1 MTRNFVS
8 AKPDSSLY
16 ECAKLM
22 AKERV
27 DSLVITEGRRL
38 VGMITSRDI
47 LWALTK
53 KQNVDLSK
61 IRSIDVAARKLA
73 VIKPS
78 ADINQ
83 AIKKMQDSNFRRLPV
98 ISRGEIMGVVTL
110 KDILAIEP
118 EIYSEIQSVLDDVRE
133 GERKREQARTE
144 WPFEGLCENC
154 GSFADLLRV
163 ETQLLCPD
171 CRDELF

>member
-1 MTRNFVS
+1 MRKISVGDVMTRNFVS

-27 DSLVITEGRRL
+27 NSLVITEGRRL
-38 VGMITSRDI
+38 IGIITARDI
-47 LWALTK
+47 LWVLTK

-78 ADINQ
+78 ADIN
-83 AIKKMQDSNFRRLPV
+83 
-98 ISRGEIMGVVTL
+98 
-110 KDILAIEP
+110 
-118 EIYSEIQSVLDDVRE
+118 
-133 GERKREQARTE
+133 
-144 WPFEGLCENC
+144 
-154 GSFADLLRV
+154 
-163 ETQLLCPD
+163 
-171 CRDELF
+171 